1 MNEPVTATEDLR
13 SLPVEN
19 TQMVPHKGLFEPQI
33 ISGLCHQWLVYNAD
47 HMNEPVTATE
57 DLRSLPVENTQM
69 VPHKGLFE
77 PQIISG
83 LCHQWLVYNDVSE
96 NSRRK
101 YTQWLKSFAQW
112 IRGQGIEEPVREDII
127 RYRDELARE
136 KQPTVSENSRRK
148 YTQWLKSFAQWIRG
162 QGIEEPVR
170 EDIIRYRDELA
181 REKQPTTVNNYL
193 RAVKSFYRFLET
205 AGIRKDITRGIR
217 AMKLESGFRKGY
229 LNEEQCAQ
237 VIETQTDEPAPDES
251 EAARERQ
258 RLTRARNRALL
269 ILIMTTGLRTIEVRR
284 ADYGDIQIQ
293 GHSRILYVQGKGKSE
308 KARNRALLI
317 LIMTTGLRTIEVR
330 RADYGDIQIQG
341 HSRILYVQGKGKS
354 EKGQYVKI
362 PDETWEC
369 LKEYLRMRGPLQA
382 RDPLFASVSNRD
394 SGERLTTRS
403 ISRICKDALVKAD
416 LNSSRLTAHSL
427 RHTNATLALK
437 NGASVEQVQQVLR
450 HANINTTMIYV
461 HDIDR
466 EQNAAED
473 LVARAIFDELTPDS
487 R

>member
-1 MNEPVTATEDLR
+1 
-13 SLPVEN
+13 
-19 TQMVPHKGLFEPQI
+19 
-33 ISGLCHQWLVYNAD
+33 
-47 HMNEPVTATE
+47 MNEPVTATE

-112 IRGQGIEEPVREDII
+112 IRGQGIEEPIREDII

-136 KQPTVSENSRRK
+136 KQP
-148 YTQWLKSFAQWIRG
+148 A
-162 QGIEEPVR
+162 
-170 EDIIRYRDELA
+170 
-181 REKQPTTVNNYL
+181 TVNNYL

-217 AMKLESGFRKGY
+217 AMKLEPGFRKGY

-258 RLTRARNRALL
+258 RLTR
-269 ILIMTTGLRTIEVRR
+269 
-284 ADYGDIQIQ
+284 
-293 GHSRILYVQGKGKSE
+293 
-308 KARNRALLI
+308 ARNRALLI